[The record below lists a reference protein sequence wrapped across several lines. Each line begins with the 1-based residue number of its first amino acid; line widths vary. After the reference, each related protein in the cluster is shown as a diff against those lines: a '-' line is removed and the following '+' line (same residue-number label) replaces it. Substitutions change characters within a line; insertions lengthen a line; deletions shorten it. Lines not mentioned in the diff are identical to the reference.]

1 MASFF
6 YQLRKQLFKLYPSL
20 FETEDENGVDSSK
33 ILDKELERDMEN
45 TFEKR
50 FGWYVV
56 LNRVAKNDIGRH
68 TQIFEKKIMEVLN
81 QLLYMV
87 EYDKEQI
94 RLQKKQTSRL

>member
-1 MASFF
+1 M
-6 YQLRKQLFKLYPSL
+6 
-20 FETEDENGVDSSK
+20 DSTK
-33 ILDKELERDMEN
+33 ILDKELEAGMEDS
-45 TFEKR
+45 FEKR

-68 TQIFEKKIMEVLN
+68 NQIFEKKIMEILN

-94 RLQKKQTSRL
+94 RQQKKQTKRL